1 MVEKDEKIIN
11 DIYLM
16 IHSSIEIPNPHKSF
30 DFENIHHK
38 DKTDLI
44 VNVMMCDVI
53 LNKIEYDIL
62 ILVNGCGQCP
72 QYVHVGEILVVQVI
86 S

>member
-1 MVEKDEKIIN
+1 MVEKNEQIIN
-11 DIYLM
+11 DVYLM

-44 VNVMMCDVI
+44 VNVMICAYFV
-53 LNKIEYDIL
+53 L
-62 ILVNGCGQCP
+62 III
-72 QYVHVGEILVVQVI
+72 YVYEKK
-86 S
+86 

>member
-11 DIYLM
+11 DVYLM

-44 VNVMMCDVI
+44 VNVMICSYFVLIIIYVYEKKPVNFTDFI
-53 LNKIEYDIL
+53 LLTKIYF
-62 ILVNGCGQCP
+62 VNSVTHP
-72 QYVHVGEILVVQVI
+72 F
-86 S
+86 